1 MRILGIDPGLQRCGW
16 GIIDS
21 EGHALR
27 FVACG
32 HILTVPADDLARRL
46 AAVHEGLLQVIKTYE
61 PGSAAIE
68 ETFVNANPAS
78 ALKLGQARGV
88 AMAVPALCGLSVS
101 EYSANTI
108 KKSIVGA
115 GHAAKAQ
122 MGMMVKVLLPAC
134 GTPTADEADAL
145 AVAITH
151 AHYAQSPA
159 YGGQFKTN

>member
-16 GIIDS
+16 GVIES

-27 FVACG
+27 FIACG
-32 HILTVPADDLARRL
+32 HIETSPAEEMARRL
-46 AAVHEGLLQVIKTYE
+46 AAIHEGILNVIKTYE
-61 PGSAAIE
+61 PERAAIE
-68 ETFVNANPAS
+68 ETFVNRNPAS

-88 AMAVPALCGLSVS
+88 AMAVPALCGISVS
-101 EYSANTI
+101 EYSPNTI

-134 GTPTADEADAL
+134 DSPSADEADAL
-145 AVAITH
+145 AVAVTH
-151 AHYAQSPA
+151 AHYS
-159 YGGQFKTN
+159 QFQVSRYKLQD

>member
-1 MRILGIDPGLQRCGW
+1 MRILGIDPGLQKCGW
-16 GIIDS
+16 GIIES
-21 EGHALR
+21 EGHALK
-27 FVACG
+27 FIACG
-32 HILTVPADDLARRL
+32 HIATNVGDDMARRL
-46 AAVHEGLLQVIKTYE
+46 AEIHEGILKIIKTYE
-61 PGSAAIE
+61 PDSAAIE
-68 ETFVNANPAS
+68 ETFVNRNPAS

-115 GHAAKAQ
+115 GHAAKVQ

-151 AHYAQSPA
+151 AHYASLPLA
-159 YGGQFKTN
+159 ARM